1 MTYKDFERCTVNV
14 TVGMIAGKWKPV
26 IMQHLA
32 LGETRFV
39 ALWRIIPR
47 VSKKVLLE
55 QLRQLEADG
64 LVGRHDHQTFP
75 PEVSYHLTQLG
86 QSLLPVLKAIDQWAA
101 QHLPAQ
107 TLYHPEGP

>member
-1 MTYKDFERCTVNV
+1 
-14 TVGMIAGKWKPV
+14 
-26 IMQHLA
+26 
-32 LGETRFV
+32 V
-39 ALWRIIPR
+39 AIIPR

-86 QSLLPVLKAIDQWAA
+86 QSLLPVLKAIDQWAPA
-101 QHLPAQ
+101 LPAQ
-107 TLYHPEGP
+107 TLYTRGP